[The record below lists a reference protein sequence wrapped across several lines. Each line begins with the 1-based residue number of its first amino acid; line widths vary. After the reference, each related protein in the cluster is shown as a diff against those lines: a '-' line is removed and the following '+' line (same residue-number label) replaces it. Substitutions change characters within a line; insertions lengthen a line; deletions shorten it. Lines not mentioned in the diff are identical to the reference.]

1 MGSSWG
7 GCRGDRVAVS
17 VERCAP
23 GRKVL
28 FQRKTTKTTKLRDL
42 MVGLS
47 WGVAQS
53 MRAVEPNRYVWSF
66 FDLEL
71 NSVRSSR
78 KTEKQGFLDKISAD
92 GLA

>member
-1 MGSSWG
+1 MGG
-7 GCRGDRVAVS
+7 ALRGAKCFLS
-17 VERCAP
+17 EK
-23 GRKVL
+23 GTITI
-28 FQRKTTKTTKLRDL
+28 QLRDL